1 MAVLRPLKVVLT
13 NYPEGQIEEL
23 EADINPEDPSAG
35 KRKIPFGRELWIEQ
49 DDFMENPPRKFFRLS
64 PGREVRLKYAFYV
77 TCTDVVKDPKT
88 GAIAELRCTYDPETR
103 GGWSKDGRKVKGTSH
118 WIADAHAVPAEFRLY
133 DRLFTE
139 PNPDEGEGFL
149 TNLNPHS
156 LEKLAGFIEAG
167 MAGAAVG
174 SRYQF
179 ERQGYFCVDPDSTSG
194 LMIFNRSVS
203 LKDSWTKQ
211 LAQES

>member
-1 MAVLRPLKVVLT
+1 MDLGGIVVVVFAVDMSSQIQLGQFHPGYSVYVAGAFNGWPNPGTGLGLVLT

-88 GAIAELRCTYDPETR
+88 GEPTGMLIDSAQGRVSARVPRGDKDEAEQALLGAILVNNEAFYRVSDFLEPKHFFEPIHQAARLAIPQQRRT
-103 GGWSKDGRKVKGTSH
+103 DGCHHQPAYQKG
-118 WIADAHAVPAEFRLY
+118 
-133 DRLFTE
+133 
-139 PNPDEGEGFL
+139 
-149 TNLNPHS
+149 
-156 LEKLAGFIEAG
+156 K
-167 MAGAAVG
+167 
-174 SRYQF
+174 
-179 ERQGYFCVDPDSTSG
+179 
-194 LMIFNRSVS
+194 
-203 LKDSWTKQ
+203 
-211 LAQES
+211 